1 MLHLTKGGRESARN
15 LSSYLDDAFSS
26 VNNSPQ
32 LTNAKQEGH
41 ICEKQAEAGRM
52 NNDDVWVVL
61 SIQQTLGRPFCE
73 EPSDHS

>member
-1 MLHLTKGGRESARN
+1 MFHLTKGVHESARN

-26 VNNSPQ
+26 TNNSPQ

-73 EPSDHS
+73 QPSDHN